1 MKFKTLFKYL
11 PFLLGQF
18 IPVGDKH
25 RTIFIKLQTLV
36 DIAYVPSLT
45 GVMFDYFEEMYEDH
59 MFLYTKLYPKI
70 PNKPQKYFLV
80 HFKTIVKENGPLH
93 NWFCLKYELQNGVF
107 KPPVQLSHVVCN
119 FKNISKTLTTRNQYT
134 TLAHAI
140 LGDNIRNEFNFIGEL
155 KKVVLQSVESPDIV
169 ALKIKLPLTTT
180 VDICK
185 HIDQYGVIYSMG
197 NIVFISKKNFKF

>member
-1 MKFKTLFKYL
+1 MNSIILNCRGKDCLWNSQIVKLKTLFKYL

-25 RTIFIKLQTLV
+25 RAIFIQLQTLV

-45 GVMFDYFEEMYEDH
+45 GVMLDYFEEMYEDH
-59 MFLYTKLYPKI
+59 MFLYTKLYPEI
-70 PNKPQKYFLV
+70 PIKPQKYFLV
-80 HFKTIVKENGPLH
+80 HFKIIVKENGPLR
-93 NWFCLKYELQNGVF
+93 NLFCLKYEWRNGFF
-107 KPPVQLSHVVCN
+107 KRLSHVICN

-169 ALKIKLPLTTT
+169 ALYPL
-180 VDICK
+180 
-185 HIDQYGVIYSMG
+185 
-197 NIVFISKKNFKF
+197 